1 MPIGINLNQ
10 HWGFAAHPPGT
21 ILLPRPS
28 LPAPL
33 SLVTRLILAGCG
45 LAQAAP
51 PHVPI
56 PAIQGAGEVS
66 PHVGDTLLTGGV
78 VTAVFPGLR
87 GFFLQDPGGDG
98 NPATSD
104 GIFVYL
110 NDTPL
115 PAGLS
120 VGRYITLKATVTEFN
135 GLTELTNPGSITLR
149 EGGPLPVPVD
159 IRLPLQAGDTLERYE
174 GMLVR
179 IVSPMTVVQNTLLG
193 RYGQLTLSAGGRLE
207 TPTNRHP
214 PGSAAARALAEAN
227 RRHLLVLDDGA
238 SVQNPAPPPYLDPQG
253 RVRAGDTL
261 GAPLV
266 GVLDQGPVGT
276 GSPAVAGYRLHPT
289 EAPQLRHSSPRPAR
303 PAAVGGTHRVA
314 AFNVHNYFNGDGLG
328 GGFPTPR
335 GAASPD
341 AFARQRG
348 KIIAALKAID
358 ADVVGLVEIENDPAD
373 TGTSALQDL
382 VNALNAELGAGT
394 YATVPDPADGTGTD
408 EIRVALIYKPG
419 RLTLAGA
426 ALSDPAPVNTRAPL
440 AQAFAT
446 REGERFSVI
455 VNHFKSKHCAGA
467 TGADRD
473 QGDGQA
479 CYAARRSA
487 QARQLKVF
495 ADRVAAASGSKRIL
509 LIGDLNAYG
518 QEDPVR
524 LLTAGGFVDLLARRQ
539 PPSYSYL
546 FDGEA
551 GYLDHALAST
561 ALAPR
566 VRGVAHWHINA
577 DEPPYLDYRREPGQ
591 PACTGCPSGTEV
603 VTPTPY
609 RASDH
614 DPVLLGLDLARR
626 PARQRP

>member
-1 MPIGINLNQ
+1 MP
-10 HWGFAAHPPGT
+10 P
-21 ILLPRPS
+21 LPR
-28 LPAPL
+28 L
-33 SLVTRLILAGCG
+33 SVCVLAGTLTCASG
-45 LAQAAP
+45 GPARAAP
-51 PHVPI
+51 PVVPI

-66 PHVGDTLLTGGV
+66 PYLGETLITGGV
-78 VTAVFPGLR
+78 VTALFPGLR
-87 GFFLQDPGGDG
+87 GFFVQDPGGDG

-110 NDTPL
+110 NDTPR

-120 VGRYITLKATVTEFN
+120 VGRRITLKATVAEFN

-149 EGGPLPVPVD
+149 EGGSLPSPVD

-238 SVQNPAPPPYLDPQG
+238 SVQNPTPPPYLDTQG

-261 GAPLV
+261 GAPLI

-276 GSPAVAGYRLHPT
+276 GSPAAAGYRLHPT
-289 EAPQLRHSSPRPAR
+289 EAPQLRHSTPRPER

-335 GAASPD
+335 GAASPA
-341 AFARQRG
+341 AFARQQG
-348 KIIAALKAID
+348 KIIAALKTID
-358 ADVVGLVEIENDPAD
+358 ADVVGLVEIENDPGD
-373 TGTSALQDL
+373 TGTPALHDL
-382 VNALNAELGAGT
+382 VNALNAEMGSGT
-394 YATVPDPADGTGTD
+394 YAAVPDPADGTGTD

-419 RLTLAGA
+419 WLALVGA
-426 ALSDPAPVNTRAPL
+426 ALSDPAPVNTRPPL

-495 ADRVAAASGSKRIL
+495 ADRVAAASGSNRIL
-509 LIGDLNAYG
+509 LLGDLNAYG

-551 GYLDHALAST
+551 GYLDHALASA
-561 ALAPR
+561 ALTPR
-566 VRGVAHWHINA
+566 VRGVTHWHINA
-577 DEPPYLDYRREPGQ
+577 DEPPFLDYRQEPGQ
-591 PACTGCPSGTEV
+591 PSCTGCASGAAA
-603 VTPTPY
+603 TPPATPY
-609 RASDH
+609 RSSDH
-614 DPVLLGLDLARR
+614 DPLLLGLDLARR